1 MQYNRKLLISSAGSR
16 KATVWPKSTILWSE
30 FADRLKTPV
39 RSSETYEQYLAMT
52 KAQQAELK
60 DVGGFV
66 GGTFMGDRRKPEY
79 AEGRARQMIFCGAWM
94 DLGARQLYTAPV
106 NMQIMRHGSVSSYL
120 WTAHLRRTSTSL

>member
-60 DVGGFV
+60 DAGGFV
-66 GGTFMGDRRKPEY
+66 GGP
-79 AEGRARQMIFCGAWM
+79 
-94 DLGARQLYTAPV
+94 P
-106 NMQIMRHGSVSSYL
+106 
-120 WTAHLRRTSTSL
+120 